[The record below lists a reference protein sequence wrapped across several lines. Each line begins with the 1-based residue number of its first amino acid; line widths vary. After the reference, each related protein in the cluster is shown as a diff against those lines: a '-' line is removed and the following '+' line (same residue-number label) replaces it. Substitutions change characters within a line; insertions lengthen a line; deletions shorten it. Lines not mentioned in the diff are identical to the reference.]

1 MEQLDTAVI
10 PIAGYGTR
18 MFPSTLFINKA
29 MLNIGRK
36 PIILHI
42 LEEAYNAGINNFI
55 IIINEHQKN
64 IIDLLKPINEVNNPD
79 ISSYNNLIKSI
90 KIDYE
95 IQKKQNGLGD
105 ALLTIE
111 NKITSKYFALLLGDT
126 SFIKSNTYGINE
138 LKNAFNIKNANYI
151 GLTKVKKDKIKNYG
165 VVITSKIKKEL
176 IVKNIIEKP
185 NKYHN
190 SNLICAGR
198 YILNKE
204 TFDALKSVMDPTK
217 ELLLP
222 DAINLLSN
230 KENILGVI
238 HTTKWLDV
246 GNELEFIK
254 ANFNYGLSKK
264 EYKKELKKLL
274 RK

>member
-18 MFPSTLFINKA
+18 MFPSTLFTNKA

-64 IIDLLKPINEVNNPD
+64 IINLLKLINEVNNQD
-79 ISSYNNLIKSI
+79 ISSFNNLIKAI
-90 KIDYE
+90 KINYV

-111 NKITSKYFALLLGDT
+111 NIITSKYFALLLGDT
-126 SFIKSNTYGINE
+126 AFIKSNEYGINE
-138 LKNAFNIKNANYI
+138 LKKAFNIKNANYI

-176 IVKNIIEKP
+176 VIKNIIEKP
-185 NKYHN
+185 NKYQN

-204 TFDALKSVMDPTK
+204 IFNALKSVMDSTK

-274 RK
+274 QK

>member
-18 MFPSTLFINKA
+18 MFPSTLFTNKA

-64 IIDLLKPINEVNNPD
+64 IINLLKPINGFNNQD
-79 ISSYNNLIKSI
+79 ISSFNNLIKSI

-126 SFIKSNTYGINE
+126 SFIKGNNYGINE

-176 IVKNIIEKP
+176 IIKNIIEKP
-185 NKYHN
+185 HKYHN
-190 SNLICAGR
+190 SNVICAGR

-204 TFDALKSVMDPTK
+204 IFNALKCVMDPTK

-222 DAINLLSN
+222 DAINLLSK